1 MCRCAPV
8 ACLCVLCTPFVCRHV
23 FTKLCVRVRARACV
37 CACRHPPGTVSGCV
51 CARVCKHLSV
61 RVGPAERVLAD
72 AGVRILTPLS
82 PACVDVLGSLRACWA
97 ACVPVCT
104 GSSRIRTHVHACVL
118 NRHRAPCTSG
128 AFVQCL
134 SVVMTVLSVSQASSV
149 LGLPGAIRSGWPGL
163 SQGPPRPQTGC
174 PIPAALS
181 QEPPPPAGH
190 PPACHLCWL
199 NLGARVR
206 QPSQVPGHMGGCI

>member
-1 MCRCAPV
+1 MRVCVFSVHPLSADMSSPSSACA
-8 ACLCVLCTPFVCRHV
+8 CV
-23 FTKLCVRVRARACV
+23 CVRVCVLVGTPRALCLGVCVRACANTCPFVLDQPSV
-37 CACRHPPGTVSGCV
+37 CLRT
-51 CARVCKHLSV
+51 RVFAFLLRS
-61 RVGPAERVLAD
+61 
-72 AGVRILTPLS
+72 LS

-104 GSSRIRTHVHACVL
+104 GSSRIPTHVHACVL

-149 LGLPGAIRSGWPGL
+149 LGLPGAIRSGWPGP

>member
-23 FTKLCVRVRARACV
+23 FTKLCVRVRVCACV
-37 CACRHPPGTVSGCV
+37 CACWHPPGTVSGCV

-72 AGVRILTPLS
+72 AGVCILTPLS

-149 LGLPGAIRSGWPGL
+149 LDFLGPFALAGLARLRARPVLRRAVPSLLPCHK
-163 SQGPPRPQTGC
+163 SHPRQQATR
-174 PIPAALS
+174 
-181 QEPPPPAGH
+181 PPATSAG
-190 PPACHLCWL
+190 
-199 NLGARVR
+199 
-206 QPSQVPGHMGGCI
+206 